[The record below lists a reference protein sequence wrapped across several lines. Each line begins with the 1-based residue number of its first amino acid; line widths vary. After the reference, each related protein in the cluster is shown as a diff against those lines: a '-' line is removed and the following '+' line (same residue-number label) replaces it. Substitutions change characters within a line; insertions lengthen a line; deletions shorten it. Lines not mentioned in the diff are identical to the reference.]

1 MPDAEVANE
10 ATVLVSEEQGFR
22 QVTFNRPAVHNAL
35 SSRCY
40 QLLTAALDDAAQD
53 DSIACVLLTGNGRA
67 FTAGLD
73 LLDEEFEPDK
83 RWAIY
88 DAFIRALESFPK
100 PLLAAVNG
108 AAVGIGT
115 TMLGHCDVVLAGES
129 ARFRLPFVALGLGP
143 EAGSTVTL
151 PLSMG
156 PQAAARAMF
165 TAAWLSAAEAEAAG
179 LVWKVVADHDLL
191 AAARSECEAIA
202 SMPVESLVVTKRLL
216 LRNRLEQART
226 ARTREEADFRRLQ
239 EGPAHAEALA
249 AFRERRPPVF
259 RRVDA

>member
-1 MPDAEVANE
+1 MPDAEGANE
-10 ATVLVSEEQGFR
+10 TAVLVADEHGIR
-22 QVTFNRPAVHNAL
+22 RVTFNRPAVHNAL
-35 SSRCY
+35 SFRSY
-40 QLLTAALDDAAQD
+40 QLLTAALDDAARD
-53 DSIACVLLTGNGRA
+53 DAIACVLLTGNGRA

-73 LLDEEFEPDK
+73 LLDEEFEPDE

-88 DAFIRALESFPK
+88 DAFIRGLESFPK
-100 PLLAAVNG
+100 PLVAAVNG

-115 TMLGHCDVVLAGES
+115 TMLGHCDLVLAGES

-179 LVWKVVADHDLL
+179 LVWKVVGDDDLL
-191 AAARSECEAIA
+191 AAATIECDAMA

-216 LRNRLEQART
+216 LRNRLEQARR
-226 ARTREEADFRRLQ
+226 ARKREEAEFRLLQ

-249 AFRERRPPVF
+249 AFRDRRPPVF
-259 RRVDA
+259 RRAGP

>member
-1 MPDAEVANE
+1 MPDAEVASE
-10 ATVLVSEEQGFR
+10 AVILVADQNGVR
-22 QVTFNRPAVHNAL
+22 RVTFNRPAVHNAL

-53 DSIACVLLTGNGRA
+53 DAIACVVLTGNGRA

-73 LLDEEFEPDK
+73 LLDEEFEPDE
-83 RWAIY
+83 RWTIY
-88 DAFIRALESFPK
+88 DAFIRRLESFPK
-100 PLLAAVNG
+100 PLVAAVNG

-115 TMLGHCDVVLAGES
+115 TMLGHCDLVLAGES
-129 ARFRLPFVALGLGP
+129 ARFRLPFVALGLAP

-179 LVWKVVADHDLL
+179 LVWKVVGDDDLL
-191 AAARSECEAIA
+191 PAATAECEAMA
-202 SMPVESLVVTKRLL
+202 SMPVESLIVAKRLL
-216 LRNRLEQART
+216 LRNRLEPART
-226 ARTREEADFRRLQ
+226 ARRREESEFRRLQ
-239 EGPAHAEALA
+239 EGSAHAEALA

-259 RRVDA
+259 RRGGP